1 MAALAVC
8 TLGLPLAALAAP
20 QTKTPFTHTHVQTI
34 TDWGRWLFDGT
45 KLYAMGVTAD
55 FVWTAS
61 DPRVAGKGII
71 TAAAIW
77 DTNLLGFTWASF
89 QVTNANGT
97 WTGYARGTQSLKD
110 GQYLGSYEM
119 TAAGGGGYQGLVLR
133 MTGTA
138 GNIYAPIESSGY
150 IVAGG
155 PGDLPFVAHGFLA
168 EQLQIIPGVFVE
180 PPTFMP
186 TGMGVV
192 ARADLVGAVEEVS
205 HTGRL
210 SAQGVGLVDPV
221 TGVSTTMGTDIVAN
235 GDELHWVDSSTLG
248 PAGAVMGEVH
258 LAGGT
263 GRFADATGAFSY
275 EMTVT
280 IEPTE
285 DPLVSI
291 VSGSY
296 RATGKMRYSAPA
308 TIRK

>member
-34 TDWGRWLFDGT
+34 TDWGRWLTDGT

-55 FVWTAS
+55 IVWTAS
-61 DPRVAGKGII
+61 DPRVAGNGTI

-77 DTNLLGFTWASF
+77 DMNLLGFTWASF
-89 QVTNANGT
+89 QVTNASGT
-97 WTGYARGTQSLKD
+97 WTGYARGTQALKD

-119 TAAGGGGYQGLVLR
+119 TAVGGGGYQGLVLR

-155 PGDLPFVAHGFLA
+155 PGDLPFAGHGFLA
-168 EQLQIIPGVFVE
+168 EQLQIIPGVFVD
-180 PPTFMP
+180 PVTLTPIG
-186 TGMGVV
+186 TGAMV
-192 ARADLVGAVEEVS
+192 RADFVGAVEEAS
-205 HTGRL
+205 HAGRL
-210 SAQGVGLVDPV
+210 TAQGVGLVDPL
-221 TGVSTTMGTDIVAN
+221 TGASTGMGTDTAAN
-235 GDELHWVDSSTLG
+235 GDELHWVGSATLL
-248 PAGAVMGEVH
+248 PSGALMGDVH

-263 GRFADATGAFSY
+263 GRFADATGGFSY
-275 EMTVT
+275 QMPAT

-296 RATGKMRYSAPA
+296 RATGKIRYSAPA